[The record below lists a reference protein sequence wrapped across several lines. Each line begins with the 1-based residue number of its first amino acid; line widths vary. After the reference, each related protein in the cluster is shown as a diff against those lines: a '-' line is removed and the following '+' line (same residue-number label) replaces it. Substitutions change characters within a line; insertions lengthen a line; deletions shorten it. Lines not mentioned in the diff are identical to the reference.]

1 MLSYFR
7 INDPYRLLAAL
18 IIFLLLCLPWFIN
31 GAAPIVP
38 ESGNL
43 LVGQKVAQGFQ
54 LYSHIIDNTAPLTAW
69 ISGLMVLLFG
79 HSLFASRF
87 IAFLLLFI
95 QGAYFG
101 VMLINRKVFTETT
114 FIPSLIFLIL
124 ATFSF
129 DMITLTGTLLG
140 AGIMLVA
147 LNILLREIEFGRQR
161 DENVLNVGVLISIAS
176 MLDFSFVLF
185 VPGCIA
191 ILLFFTRVNL
201 RKHLLLI
208 VGFLLPHALLVT
220 IYFMKGVAHPLWQ
233 FYYKANL
240 VWYTKYLV
248 DAKTLLWLGGI
259 PLIYL
264 LSSAFALNRSARVT
278 KYQSQLLQVTVLWTM
293 IALVQILYS
302 KQLRPQSLVML
313 IAPFSFF
320 ITHFLLLI
328 RRRRFAEMNTWAI
341 LIGIV
346 LVAQLGRYGKI
357 KSIDYSGLYLPPT
370 SIQYTGKRILIL
382 ADSPEGYWN
391 NIPATGFINWRLAAP
406 VFRYPSDYRNL
417 ALINKV
423 FTDDLPDIILD
434 PSGLLEPILER
445 IPTLKQQYAQEIPG
459 EFRRRSSN

>member
-18 IIFLLLCLPWFIN
+18 IIFLLLCLSWFIN
-31 GAAPIVP
+31 ATAPTIP

-43 LVGQKVAQGFQ
+43 LVGQKVVQGFF
-54 LYSHIIDNTAPLTAW
+54 LYSHIVDNTAPLTAW
-69 ISGLMVLLFG
+69 ISGLMTLIFG
-79 HSLFASRF
+79 HSLFALRF
-87 IAFLLLFI
+87 IAFLLLFL
-95 QGAYFG
+95 QGTYFG
-101 VMLINRKVFTETT
+101 VVLINRKVFTEST

-124 ATFSF
+124 ASFSF
-129 DMITLTGTLLG
+129 DMITFTGTLLG

-208 VGFLLPHALLVT
+208 VGFLLPHALLIT
-220 IYFMKGVAHPLWQ
+220 IYFMKGAAYMLWQ
-233 FYYKANL
+233 YYYLANL
-240 VWYTKYLV
+240 IWYTEHLV
-248 DAKTLLWLGGI
+248 PGKTLLWLGGI

-278 KYQSQLLQVTVLWTM
+278 KYQSQLLQVMILWTL
-293 IALVQILYS
+293 ISLLQILYS
-302 KQLRPQSLVML
+302 KQLRPQSLIML

-328 RRRRFAEMNTWAI
+328 RRRRFAEMNTWI
-341 LIGIV
+341 LLLGVI
-346 LVAQLGRYGKI
+346 LVAQLGRYGKLT
-357 KSIDYSGLYLPPT
+357 SIDYSGLYLPTPK
-370 SIQYTGKRILIL
+370 IHYADKRLLIL
-382 ADSPEGYWN
+382 ADIPEGYWD

-406 VFRYPSDYRNL
+406 VFQHPSEYHNL
-417 ALINKV
+417 ALINKG

-434 PSGLLEPILER
+434 PSGLMPAILER
-445 IPTLKQQYAQEIPG
+445 IPALKLQYTQEVPG
-459 EFRRRSSN
+459 ELRRSSN